1 MRTLSLVLLIIAMLG
16 CTSEAGPPPRV
27 DPEGAE
33 RIGSSK
39 ERLTVDAAPP
49 ADVQAVAFSNSVFA
63 LKLYHELGGND
74 PGNLFFSPHSISSA
88 FAMLYAGA
96 EGDTQ
101 AQMSDALE
109 FRLEEPALHRAFN
122 ALDLT
127 LASRERDKVALRI
140 VNRNFVQRGYPV
152 LPTYLDVLAENYG
165 AEFFGLDIAQ
175 NPEGARGTINKW
187 VSINTN
193 MRIPELFPE
202 GSIESSTVMVL
213 TNAVYFNA
221 AWHHSFHPRDTS
233 DAAFTRR
240 DGSTVSVPLMYM
252 QEDLGYAE
260 GAGWKAV
267 ELPYA
272 GEELALVAILPE
284 SLESF
289 EGSLD
294 AAGLKAILDSLHEED
309 TEVWL
314 PRLSYGSKFSLIE
327 TLQNLGMIDAF
338 APGAADLSGIDG
350 TRDLYVQAA
359 IHAANIDVN
368 EEGTEAAA
376 ATGIGIGITSVPV
389 TQQIRLDRPFVFLIL
404 DRATRSVLFLGRVA
418 DPTA

>member
-1 MRTLSLVLLIIAMLG
+1 LIVAMLG

-33 RIGSSK
+33 RIGSNK
-39 ERLTVDAAPP
+39 ARLTVDASPP
-49 ADVQAVAFSNSVFA
+49 ADVEAVAFSNLVFA
-63 LKLYHELGGND
+63 LKVYRELGAND
-74 PGNLFFSPHSISSA
+74 PDNLFFSPHSISSA

-96 EGDTQ
+96 EGDTE
-101 AQMSDALE
+101 AQMREALE
-109 FRLEEPALHRAFN
+109 FRLEEPSLHRAFN

-127 LASRERDKVALRI
+127 LASRERDEVALRI

-175 NPEGARGTINKW
+175 NSEGARNTINKW

-193 MRIPELFPE
+193 ERIPELFPE
-202 GSIESSTVMVL
+202 GSIHPSTRMVL

-221 AWHHSFHPRDTS
+221 AWHHSFNPRDTN
-233 DAAFTRR
+233 DAPFTRR
-240 DGSTVSVPLMYM
+240 DGSSVTVPLMYQ
-252 QEDLGYAE
+252 QEDLNYAE

-294 AAGLKAILDSLHEED
+294 AASLKAILDSLHEED

-327 TLQNLGMIDAF
+327 MLQNLGMVDAF
-338 APGAADLSGIDG
+338 SAGAADLSGIDG

-359 IHAANIDVN
+359 LHAANIDVN
-368 EEGTEAAA
+368 EEGTEAAG

-404 DRATRSVLFLGRVA
+404 DRATRAILFLGRVV